1 MTYQL
6 INCSTVVSSHLD
18 GSFKEQ
24 EAVRHK
30 QLLKDYEKQEKKLKE
45 LKNKGR

>member
-1 MTYQL
+1 L
-6 INCSTVVSSHLD
+6 SCRD

-45 LKNKGR
+45 LKNKGTHHPSWCLL